1 MWNIITKKKY
11 RIKLT
16 VAKTETIPIMHFV
29 CHILLQ
35 TLWKNVISEKRKN
48 KIPESFPRDRS
59 FFDVSQRIAIEL
71 SQLAY
76 NFTRRSPQIVPILAA
91 LYFYRFFF
99 ITSCFISLFLSFFK
113 TSLQLCDFFQN
124 SIVLYEHFTPD

>member
-1 MWNIITKKKY
+1 
-11 RIKLT
+11 
-16 VAKTETIPIMHFV
+16 MHFV

-91 LYFYRFFF
+91 LYFYRFF
-99 ITSCFISLFLSFFK
+99 LLLVVSFH
-113 TSLQLCDFFQN
+113 FF
-124 SIVLYEHFTPD
+124 